1 MCTLYL
7 KYKFLKNKRIKLL
20 ELKLEQKYQS
30 GKENGF
36 RMCSKKEQDE
46 KVFTT
51 TKQTS
56 SLKNLKKFE
65 TRKKIYFFPFL
76 KCKSKFSNF

>member
-30 GKENGF
+30 GKEDGF

-46 KVFTT
+46 KVFKTDIVV
-51 TKQTS
+51 
-56 SLKNLKKFE
+56 KKFKE
-65 TRKKIYFFPFL
+65 I
-76 KCKSKFSNF
+76 